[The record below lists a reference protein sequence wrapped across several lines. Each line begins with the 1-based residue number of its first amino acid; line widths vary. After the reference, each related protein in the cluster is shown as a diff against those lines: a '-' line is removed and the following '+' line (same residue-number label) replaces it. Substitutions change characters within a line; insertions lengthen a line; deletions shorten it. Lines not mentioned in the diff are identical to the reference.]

1 MNLKEIYHKDIRSSF
16 SQNAFPRL
24 CLVNSYSYF
33 KTLVGN
39 VYEKS
44 GLSRDW
50 EEEENICYVL
60 L

>member
-1 MNLKEIYHKDIRSSF
+1 M
-16 SQNAFPRL
+16 
-24 CLVNSYSYF
+24 NSYSYF

-50 EEEENICYVL
+50 EEDENICYVL
-60 L
+60 LRKGNHDPLQLLLALQESGPRTA

>member
-1 MNLKEIYHKDIRSSF
+1 MPPLLLSHL
-16 SQNAFPRL
+16 A
-24 CLVNSYSYF
+24 NSYSYF